1 MSPEC
6 VGVALIA
13 SFLRQG
19 VQGFSWHM
27 GNCKLVSS
35 RWVFLSQPEVSLSPA
50 PIKDSRVLVFQS
62 EIPELVAAIEK
73 HVRVL

>member
-27 GNCKLVSS
+27 ENCKLVSS

-50 PIKDSRVLVFQS
+50 PSRTAGCWSFSLKSQS
-62 EIPELVAAIEK
+62 WWLP
-73 HVRVL
+73 